1 VKEDVTNSE
10 SRLEIAR
17 LRKSLAELSVIN
29 DLARALSVSF
39 DLDNIMKTV
48 IKRTNIVMR
57 ASQSTIT
64 MLDSNE
70 FTGNGTL
77 VREIEHS
84 NDPHF
89 HLHKSL
95 IGLMLNKKKPFVFNN
110 PTRDEMIDGVPL
122 QPGVKNF
129 VCAPLVVGDTLIGVL
144 TAYNC
149 REQHGFNDDD
159 KRLLAI
165 IGAQSAQVIE
175 RARLLADEL
184 AAAQYREEI
193 RMASMIQAQLL
204 PSHPPAITGY
214 SVYGLSVPARQV
226 GGDYFDFIEIG
237 DGQWGLALG
246 DVSGKGVPAS
256 LLMANLQ
263 ATLRGQA
270 LQGRDCTSC
279 VTWCNRLLFHSTA
292 PEKFATLFYCVLD
305 SHAHTL
311 RYCNA
316 GHEPP
321 LIFGID
327 HAPRSLGVGGIP
339 TGLLDEFAYQGA
351 EATIAAGDV
360 LVIYSDGV
368 TDMES
373 ATGEAFGLARLK
385 ELVVS
390 HRDAGAELIA
400 QRLVAA
406 VRAHAGATEPFDD
419 LTVVVVCRE
428 ALART

>member
-1 VKEDVTNSE
+1 MQEGTTNSE
-10 SRLEIAR
+10 SRIEIER
-17 LRKSLAELSVIN
+17 LRKSLAELSTIN
-29 DLARALSVSF
+29 DLARALSVNF
-39 DLDNIMKTV
+39 NLDDILKTV
-48 IKRTNIVMR
+48 IKRTNSVMR

-64 MLDSNE
+64 MLDSND
-70 FTGNGTL
+70 FTRDGTL

-89 HLHKSL
+89 HLHQSL
-95 IGLMLNKKKPFVFNN
+95 IGLMLNKKKPFIFND
-110 PTRDEMIDGVPL
+110 PARDEMIDGVPL

-129 VCAPLVVGDTLIGVL
+129 VCAPLVVGDKLIGVL
-144 TAYNC
+144 TAYN
-149 REQHGFNDDD
+149 RLDMQGFNDDD

-193 RMASMIQAQLL
+193 RMASMIQAELL
-204 PSHPPAITGY
+204 PSRPPAIAGY
-214 SVYGLSVPARQV
+214 SMFGLSVPARQV

-237 DGQWGLALG
+237 DGQWGIALG

-270 LQGRDCTSC
+270 LQGRDCTTC

-305 SHAHTL
+305 SREHTL

-321 LIFGID
+321 LVFGAG
-327 HAPRSLGVGGIP
+327 HEPRGLGAGGVP
-339 TGLLDEFAYQGA
+339 TGLFEDFAYQGA
-351 EATIAAGDV
+351 ETTIGAGEV
-360 LVIYSDGV
+360 LVLYSDGV
-368 TDMES
+368 TDMENE
-373 ATGEAFGLARLK
+373 TGEAFGLERLK
-385 ELVVS
+385 ELVTS
-390 HRDAGAELIA
+390 HCDAGAELIA

-406 VRAHAGATEPFDD
+406 VRTHAGVAEPFDD
-419 LTVVVVCRE
+419 LTVVVVRRE
-428 ALART
+428 APDRT